1 VENRPVPKIA
11 VLISGRGSNLR
22 AIVSAV
28 RAGELHA
35 DVTLVLSNRA
45 DAAGLD
51 YARREGLTTAVI
63 KHGDFPSRQAYD
75 SALVE
80 ELRRHDVSLVC
91 LAGFMRQ
98 LGAGFCEAFPNA
110 VLNIHPSLLPSFP
123 GLHAQRQA
131 LQHGVTLSGATVHFG
146 WPELDAGPILMQAAV
161 PVLPDD
167 TEESLSDRILRE
179 EHRLY
184 PRAIQFVLDGGWRIE
199 GRRVVTSAPGALR

>member
-1 VENRPVPKIA
+1 MENRPVPNIA

-28 RAGELHA
+28 RAGELRA
-35 DVTLVLSNRA
+35 RVAVVLSNRT

-51 YARREGLTTAVI
+51 YARTEGLTTVVI
-63 KHGDFPSRQAYD
+63 RHGDFASRESYD
-75 SALVE
+75 MALVT
-80 ELRRHDVSLVC
+80 ELRRHEVALVC

-98 LGAGFCEAFPNA
+98 LGAGFCDAFPNA

-131 LQHGVTLSGATVHFG
+131 LAHGVTLSGATVHFV
-146 WPELDAGPILMQAAV
+146 WPELDAGPILMQVAV
-161 PVLPDD
+161 PVLADD
-167 TEESLSDRILRE
+167 TESSLSNRILVE

-184 PRAIQFVLDGGWRIE
+184 PRAIQRVLDGGWRIE
-199 GRRVVTSAPGALR
+199 GRRVLANAPAALR

>member
-1 VENRPVPKIA
+1 MENRPVPNSA
-11 VLISGRGSNLR
+11 VLVSGRGSNLR

-28 RAGELHA
+28 RAGELRA
-35 DVTLVLSNRA
+35 RIALVLSNRA

-51 YARREGLTTAVI
+51 YARAEGLTTVVI
-63 KHGDFPSRQAYD
+63 RHGDFASRDAYD
-75 SALVE
+75 AALVA
-80 ELRRHDVSLVC
+80 ELRRHEVSLVC

-98 LGAGFCEAFPNA
+98 LGAGFCDAFPNA

-131 LQHGVTLSGATVHFG
+131 LAHGVTVSGATVHFV

-161 PVLPDD
+161 PVLAGD
-167 TEESLSDRILRE
+167 TESSLADRILVE

-184 PRAIQFVLDGGWRIE
+184 PRAIQLVLDGGWRIE
-199 GRRVVTSAPGALR
+199 GRRVIANAPATLR

>member
-1 VENRPVPKIA
+1 MENRPVPNIA

-28 RAGELHA
+28 RAGELRA
-35 DVTLVLSNRA
+35 RVAVVLSNRA

-51 YARREGLTTAVI
+51 YARAQGLTTVVVR
-63 KHGDFPSRQAYD
+63 HGDFASRESYD
-75 SALVE
+75 AALVA
-80 ELRRHDVSLVC
+80 ELRRHDVTLVC

-98 LGAGFCEAFPNA
+98 LGAGFCDAFPDA

-131 LQHGVTLSGATVHFG
+131 LAHGVTLSGATVHFV
-146 WPELDAGPILMQAAV
+146 WPELDAGPILLQAAV
-161 PVLPDD
+161 PVLADD
-167 TEESLSDRILRE
+167 TESSLSNRILVE

-184 PRAIQFVLDGGWRIE
+184 PLAIQFVLDGGWRID
-199 GRRVVTSAPGALR
+199 GRRVIANAPPALR